1 MKNKQPA
8 LLMLALRGLT
18 RNRRRSL
25 VTFLAIMLGYAGISL
40 FAGYTHNIYRGLELQ
55 AIHGELLGHLTVQKP
70 GMSREGKLD
79 PERYM
84 LNGDEIER
92 IRAIASENQH
102 VRLVAPRMT
111 ISGLLSNGRVSTI
124 FVAEGIQPEAA
135 RQLRQG
141 LAVVPALAASRN
153 VAGGG
158 VETLDAD
165 NRDTVAIANGLAGL
179 MKLDVGDTGAVLVNT
194 LGGQANASDIVVG
207 GIFNTGNASTNDLA
221 AFMPLELV
229 RYLYDAEGRADRLS
243 LLLDDTGSTAVA
255 RADLEKRF
263 ADAGLAL
270 EIQSWDELSSVY
282 RQVREMFNMIFG
294 FIFLIVLTVVAM
306 SVINS
311 MGMAVVER
319 TREIGTLRAIGLRQR
334 GVTRLFTSEAGLLL
348 VIGCG
353 VGFAVTMAV
362 RAIVNAAGISYVPPN
377 QVAAVPL
384 LIDMDERMI
393 VAAVVLAVVGLLAAL
408 IPARRAAH
416 QPIINAL
423 GHV

>member
-1 MKNKQPA
+1 
-8 LLMLALRGLT
+8 
-18 RNRRRSL
+18 
-25 VTFLAIMLGYAGISL
+25 
-40 FAGYTHNIYRGLELQ
+40 
-55 AIHGELLGHLTVQKP
+55 
-70 GMSREGKLD
+70 
-79 PERYM
+79 
-84 LNGDEIER
+84 
-92 IRAIASENQH
+92 
-102 VRLVAPRMT
+102 
-111 ISGLLSNGRVSTI
+111 
-124 FVAEGIQPEAA
+124 
-135 RQLRQG
+135 
-141 LAVVPALAASRN
+141 
-153 VAGGG
+153 
-158 VETLDAD
+158 
-165 NRDTVAIANGLAGL
+165 